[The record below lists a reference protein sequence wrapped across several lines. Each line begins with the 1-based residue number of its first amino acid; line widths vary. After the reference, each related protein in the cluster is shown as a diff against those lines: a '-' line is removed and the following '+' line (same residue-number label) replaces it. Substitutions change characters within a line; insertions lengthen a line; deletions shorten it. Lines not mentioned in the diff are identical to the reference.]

1 MGASGVPLDQDT
13 TDKPATA
20 PVLVAPAT
28 GSEFNTIREQLVAA
42 AAWQLDDIRF
52 EFDSS
57 LILPDAAEEFAFL
70 AVLRA
75 EHPKTPLSLFGH
87 ADPTGDD
94 DYNKRLSGRR
104 VIAVFALLTRRVD
117 LWEQLFSKPIGN
129 DKWGDRAIT
138 LMRSVVA
145 GDGDPPPLPAS
156 PGERAQ
162 LFRAY
167 MDELCRDLKGTT
179 YQLDATADFLA
190 GGKDAGGKGD
200 FQGCSEFNPELMF
213 SAGEKAAFD
222 RSGDKDARDRD
233 NAPNRRVVGLL
244 FRPGTRVDPARWPCP
259 RATEG
264 TEACHRRF
272 FADARVRRSFQAQR
286 RTHDVEGDTFACRF
300 YERIADS
307 APGPR
312 LTRRNIFQY
321 GVPLGRGAPFSQT
334 ATVRIVS
341 EDGKQA
347 RTFKE
352 ADGFLAG
359 PHRVFVFTR
368 VRTGI
373 RYRGEVI
380 DGGLTFELFSFTDLS
395 RVLNPADALNLLQQ
409 AQPAG
414 LVSLPPPPP
423 ANFQPFTGPNDRV
436 DFTAVDDATVTR
448 FPITT
453 AIIK

>member
-1 MGASGVPLDQDT
+1 MGASPVPPDQDVT
-13 TDKPATA
+13 ETPVAL
-20 PVLVAPAT
+20 PVLVAPTT
-28 GSEFNTIREQLVAA
+28 GTGFNTIREQLAAA

-57 LILPDAAEEFAFL
+57 VILPDAEEEFGFL

-75 EHPKTPLSLFGH
+75 EHPKAPLALFGH

-94 DYNKRLSGRR
+94 DYNKALSGRR
-104 VIAVFALLTRRVD
+104 AIAVFGLLTRRVA

-129 DKWGDRAIT
+129 DKWGDRALT

-145 GDGDPPPLPAS
+145 GDGDPPPPPAS
-156 PGERAQ
+156 PAERAQ

-167 MDELCRDLKGTT
+167 MDELCRDFSGTP

-190 GGKDAGGKGD
+190 GGKDPGGKGD

-213 SAGEKAAFD
+213 SAQEKAAFD
-222 RSGDKDARDRD
+222 RSGDKDGRDRE

-244 FRPGTRVDPARWPCP
+244 FRPGTRVDPVRWPCP

-264 TEACHRRF
+264 PEACHRRF
-272 FADARVRRSFQAQR
+272 FADARVRRSFQGQR
-286 RTHDVEGDTFACRF
+286 RTHAVNGDTFACRF

-321 GVPLGRGAPFSQT
+321 GVPLGKGAPFTET

-341 EDGKQA
+341 EDGKQI

-359 PHRVFVFTR
+359 THRVFIFTR
-368 VRTGI
+368 VRTGV
-373 RYRGEVI
+373 RYRCEVT

-395 RVLNPADALNLLQQ
+395 RVLNPGDPLNLLQQ
-409 AQPAG
+409 PQPAG
-414 LVSLPPPPP
+414 LVALPPPPP
-423 ANFQPFTGPNDRV
+423 ANFQAFTGPPDAV

-448 FPITT
+448 APITT
-453 AIIK
+453 AIV